1 MSLQFRFFQGETDS
15 WFVKCKIHKKRYFFI
30 MKLSCWVRKLK
41 KSYIAFYTGIF
52 DCLIPR
58 IDLTELALN
67 SIPHLS
73 LKNRCLIFLNV
84 SKVRFVIFDI
94 ITRLQR
100 VCFGFYC
107 GNSALGGIFLTPS
120 RWFVTEVYL
129 RSLS

>member
-15 WFVKCKIHKKRYFFI
+15 WFVKGKIHKKRDFFI
-30 MKLSCWVRKLK
+30 MKLSCWVRN
-41 KSYIAFYTGIF
+41 TRIF

-94 ITRLQR
+94 ITRLYR

-129 RSLS
+129 RSPI

>member
-15 WFVKCKIHKKRYFFI
+15 WFVKGKIHKKRDFENCHAG
-30 MKLSCWVRKLK
+30 LGNL
-41 KSYIAFYTGIF
+41 KSYNAFYTGIF

-58 IDLTELALN
+58 IDLTELTLN

-73 LKNRCLIFLNV
+73 LKNRCLIFFNV
-84 SKVRFVIFDI
+84 SKVRFVIFNI
-94 ITRLQR
+94 ITRLYR

-129 RSLS
+129 RSPI